1 MRLLKTHPI
10 LGLVNSYLVDSPQ
23 PSNLSYAWN
32 GGSLLGLCLITQ
44 LATGIFLAMHYIAS
58 ADLAFISVE
67 SIMRDVNSG
76 WMIRYIHANTASLFF
91 AIIYLHIARGM
102 WYGSYGTPRTLPWS
116 IGVIILILLIVTAF
130 LGYVLVYGQMSLWG
144 ATVITNLVSA
154 VPWIGDATRDLIWG
168 GFSVGDPTVTR
179 FFTFHYTAAFIL
191 AAFAAMH
198 MLALHEHGSGNPLGI
213 SSNADKLPMHPFF
226 TLKDC
231 VTIVGFFLVVA
242 YLISYAP
249 NLLGHPDNYI
259 PANPMSTPASI
270 VPEWYL
276 LPFYAILRS
285 VPNKLLGV
293 IAMLASLL
301 ILLAMPILDLGRF
314 RGVQHRPVTR
324 FILVTLAVSFVILL
338 QLGALHVE
346 APFVTLGQIT
356 SVFYFAWFLV
366 LLPLAAL
373 IDNTF
378 GEITLSQSSYSLTSQ
393 NRPGIRNFSTSAKSN
408 QDLSTHISSIRA
420 GELGQGHPFHLVDSS
435 PWPLSTSVILGT
447 VAASLIL
454 TFYGATNASFLLLI
468 STIALIINMSL
479 WFSDII
485 SEGSLNG
492 DHTMS
497 VVKMLTNGMVL
508 FIITEVMFFFFVFW
522 GYLHSSL
529 SPAVELGSLWPP
541 VGIEPLNAA
550 AIPTLNTILLLS
562 SGAAVTWSHHA
573 LLSGNRSGSINGA
586 ILTIVLAVIFTFLQG
601 YEYVTATF
609 TMSDSV
615 YGNIFFLGT
624 GAHGLHVIM
633 GTIMIAVATLRLV
646 FYHATSQHHVG
657 YEAAILYWHF
667 VDVVWLVLY
676 VIFYWW
682 GS

>member
-1 MRLLKTHPI
+1 
-10 LGLVNSYLVDSPQ
+10 
-23 PSNLSYAWN
+23 
-32 GGSLLGLCLITQ
+32 
-44 LATGIFLAMHYIAS
+44 
-58 ADLAFISVE
+58 
-67 SIMRDVNSG
+67 
-76 WMIRYIHANTASLFF
+76 
-91 AIIYLHIARGM
+91 
-102 WYGSYGTPRTLPWS
+102 
-116 IGVIILILLIVTAF
+116 
-130 LGYVLVYGQMSLWG
+130 
-144 ATVITNLVSA
+144 
-154 VPWIGDATRDLIWG
+154 
-168 GFSVGDPTVTR
+168 
-179 FFTFHYTAAFIL
+179 
-191 AAFAAMH
+191 
-198 MLALHEHGSGNPLGI
+198 
-213 SSNADKLPMHPFF
+213 
-226 TLKDC
+226 
-231 VTIVGFFLVVA
+231 
-242 YLISYAP
+242 
-249 NLLGHPDNYI
+249 
-259 PANPMSTPASI
+259 
-270 VPEWYL
+270 
-276 LPFYAILRS
+276 
-285 VPNKLLGV
+285 
-293 IAMLASLL
+293 MLASLL

-324 FILVTLAVSFVILL
+324 FILVTLAVSFIILL
-338 QLGALHVE
+338 QLGSLHVE

-356 SVFYFAWFLV
+356 SVYYFAWFLV
-366 LLPLAAL
+366 LLPTAAL

-378 GEITLSQSSYSLTSQ
+378 GDLSHKSLDLKDPAYLSSSKADLASV
-393 NRPGIRNFSTSAKSN
+393 RSFSTSVRANSAVAGP
-408 QDLSTHISSIRA
+408 IPSSFRT

-573 LLSGNRSGSINGA
+573 LLSGNRNGSINGA

-633 GTIMIAVATLRLV
+633 GTMMIAVATLRLV

-667 VDVVWLVLY
+667 VHTSNRLDMLSNSLLE
-676 VIFYWW
+676 
-682 GS
+682 